1 MRILLLTD
9 RMEAGGAE
17 THIELLAQ
25 GLARKGAE
33 VSLLSSGGRMADR
46 LERVGITQ
54 YRIPPTDGSLFRF
67 LRAMKEVTGL
77 LRAERFD
84 LLHAHTRRTALF
96 LRNGR
101 HPPPI
106 AVTAHAHYQPLPF
119 PLSRGDW
126 GDATVAVSED
136 LRAHLC
142 DRFSVPAERITVIP
156 NGIDCNRFSPP
167 KSEPPPHSVVFA
179 SRMDDDCTRGGELLC
194 AVLPRLCVAFPD
206 LRITLAGGGNALD
219 RLRRRAEICNRTVG
233 FEAIR
238 VIGHVSEMPSLY
250 QGHSIAV
257 GVSRAAMEAAAC
269 GCAVILC
276 GNEGYAGVLS
286 KKVPTPALSNFC
298 CRGFPLPT
306 EEALCRDL
314 ISLLEN
320 QTYRR
325 ESALSAH
332 EWICSEF
339 SATRMIEETVAF
351 YNRLLRLKGASG
363 KGDRV

>member
-9 RMEAGGAE
+9 RMDAGGAE
-17 THIELLAQ
+17 THIELLAR
-25 GLARKGAE
+25 GLAKRGAR
-33 VSLLSSGGRMADR
+33 VSLLSSGGEIADR
-46 LERVGITQ
+46 LEHGGITQ
-54 YRIPPTDGSLFRF
+54 YRIPTTEGSLIRF
-67 LRAMKEVTGL
+67 LRATKLVTHL
-77 LRAERFD
+77 LSDERFD

-96 LRNGR
+96 LRYGKR
-101 HPPPI
+101 LPPI
-106 AVTAHAHYQPLPF
+106 AVTAHARYQPLPF

-142 DRFSVPAERITVIP
+142 DRFSVPAEKITVIP
-156 NGIDCNRFSPP
+156 NGIDCERFSPP
-167 KSEPPPHSVVFA
+167 TVEPPPHSVVFA
-179 SRMDDDCTRGGELLC
+179 SRMDDDCAKGAELLC
-194 AVLPRLCVAFPD
+194 SILPRLCADFPD
-206 LRITLAGGGNALD
+206 LRVTVAGGGSAQA
-219 RLRRRAEICNRTVG
+219 RVARRAELCNRLVG

-238 VIGHVSEMPSLY
+238 VIGHVREMPTLY
-250 QGHSIAV
+250 QGHRIAV

-286 KKVPTPALSNFC
+286 KDFPSPALSNFC

-314 ISLLEN
+314 ISLLKN
-320 QTYRR
+320 PDYRQR
-325 ESALSAH
+325 SARSAR

-339 SATRMIEETVAF
+339 SATRMIEETVTF
-351 YNRLLRLKGASG
+351 YHRLLHLKNSSV
-363 KGDRV
+363 KGELL